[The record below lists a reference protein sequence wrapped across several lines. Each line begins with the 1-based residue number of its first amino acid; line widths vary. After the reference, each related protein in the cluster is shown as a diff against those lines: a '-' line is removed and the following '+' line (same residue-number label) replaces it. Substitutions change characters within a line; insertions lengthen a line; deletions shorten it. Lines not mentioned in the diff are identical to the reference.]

1 MSRWHK
7 LTPQI
12 HPETEPQTQI
22 LHRMIYYFPSQ
33 GNDIHQTKATPW
45 IFVPLILST
54 CMINSLRQLL
64 WSLQLWWSLAHLATT
79 GEAAGVRFMAG
90 KHCLSHLLDITVV
103 LHCVILATRW
113 GINSGVPWLNCL
125 LQVIQWD
132 ISFQCSYNL
141 HMKS

>member
-12 HPETEPQTQI
+12 HPEQSLKLKFSTEWYITS
-22 LHRMIYYFPSQ
+22 HHKETIYIKQKQPL
-33 GNDIHQTKATPW
+33 W

-90 KHCLSHLLDITVV
+90 KHCLSHLLHITVV